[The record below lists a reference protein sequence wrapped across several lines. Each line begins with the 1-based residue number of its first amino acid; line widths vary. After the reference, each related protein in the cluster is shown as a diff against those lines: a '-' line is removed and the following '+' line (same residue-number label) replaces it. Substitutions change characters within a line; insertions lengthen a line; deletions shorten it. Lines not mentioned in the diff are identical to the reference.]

1 MKIFAILL
9 IAISLST
16 SVNAFITSPLVNTL
30 STSVNA
36 FVTSPLVNK
45 QQIQL
50 QQQQQQYPFQL
61 HAEPLESGSKVI
73 ICTGPTCGQRG
84 SRKTI
89 PIFEELSTD
98 LGVTVETFKCVSEC
112 AECGLGPNV
121 EVRKAGDDGPFYP
134 IKNGIKTEDDVMKVL
149 GIE

>member
-1 MKIFAILL
+1 MKIFTILS

-16 SVNAFITSPLVNTL
+16 SVNAFITSPLVNT
-30 STSVNA
+30 
-36 FVTSPLVNK
+36 
-45 QQIQL
+45 
-50 QQQQQQYPFQL
+50 QQQTQQQYPFQL

-84 SRKTI
+84 GKKTV
-89 PIFEELSTD
+89 PIFEELSAE

-121 EVRKAGDDGPFYP
+121 EVRKAGDSGPFYP
-134 IKNGIKTEDDVMKVL
+134 IKNGVKTEEDVKKVL
-149 GIE
+149 GID

>member
-1 MKIFAILL
+1 MKIFTILL

-36 FVTSPLVNK
+36 FIITSPLVNT
-45 QQIQL
+45 
-50 QQQQQQYPFQL
+50 QQQTQQQYPFQL

-84 SRKTI
+84 GKKTV
-89 PIFEELSTD
+89 PIFEELAAD

-134 IKNGIKTEDDVMKVL
+134 IKNGIKTEDDVKKVL